1 MKFKERAGFTLIELM
16 VTMVLIGILSG
27 GVFMMMRTSRKQ
39 AAVAKTTTQV
49 HALAG
54 MLEKY
59 KNIYGSYP
67 KVSAKYLDG
76 NDDPIGYSC
85 LEFHFVSRE
94 GDDIHLG
101 SNSSVIDN
109 SGTGLTFK
117 IKDGSSTKT
126 VRNARRGRG
135 RGDEMTFGLCSHFLP
150 RANTILDNT
159 GEDSSEYDYYEKQF
173 ENTNNA
179 GTPYGNENM
188 KGGSGNFN
196 KMLVSERLDTT
207 LYDEWRR
214 LAKEGIVKAGNAPN
228 IETGS
233 ARYTAGADNDAWGT
247 PLVYRDEGGSGEIVS
262 AGPDKV
268 FGTADD
274 ITSGGGAVDEED
286 DD

>member
-1 MKFKERAGFTLIELM
+1 MLRKAGFTLIELM

-27 GVFMMMRTSRKQ
+27 GVFMMMRSSRKQ

-59 KNIYGSYP
+59 KNIYGNYP
-67 KVSAKYLDG
+67 KVSAKYLDSS
-76 NDDPIGYSC
+76 DDPIGYSC
-85 LEFHFVSRE
+85 LEFHFVSGE
-94 GDDIHLG
+94 GADVTLG
-101 SNSSVIDN
+101 NNASEIDN
-109 SGTGLTFK
+109 TGTGLTFK
-117 IKDGSSTKT
+117 IKDGSSTRT
-126 VRNARRGRG
+126 VSNARRGRG

-150 RANTILDNT
+150 RANTILNAT
-159 GEDSSEYDYYEKQF
+159 GDGSSEYDYYRSQF
-173 ENTNNA
+173 ENTNNS

-188 KGGSGNFN
+188 KGGNGVFD
-196 KMLVSERLDTT
+196 KMLVSERLDTK

-214 LAKEGIVKAGNAPN
+214 LVKEGVVYAQDEVN

-233 ARYTAGADNDAWGT
+233 SRYTAGAHNDAWGT
-247 PLVYRDEGGSGEIVS
+247 PLAYRDEGGAGEIVS
-262 AGPDKV
+262 AGPDKI

-286 DD
+286 DE